1 LNEAG
6 LNEVEIM
13 NLVMKSDLAERLDQA
28 ETDVLHS
35 RLTAIKNRDGNPMG
49 VEIKRIG
56 GTTAFAARNIPGP
69 SFNLVKGF
77 NEADAEALDQ
87 IIDFYQGKGIPI
99 RLEITPSNGSSDLL
113 KMLHQKG
120 FYQCDFHTTLFT
132 EPSGLMD
139 IPIRADI
146 DIRRMQ
152 RSDFDLFGEVYTK
165 GFGMPGFLSQ
175 GIAEN
180 NEVLYGN
187 KSWFFYL
194 AFVSNEPAGIGVIY
208 IEEKVA
214 NLAAAAVLP
223 AFRNRGVHSALI
235 QARIYQ
241 AITNNSELVTGQARF
256 GSASQNNMEKAGLKI
271 GYTKAIWIRE

>member
-1 LNEAG
+1 
-6 LNEVEIM
+6 M

-28 ETDVLHS
+28 ETDVLYS
-35 RLTAIKNRDGNPMG
+35 RLTAIQHRYGNPMG

-56 GTTAFAARNIPGP
+56 QTTAFFARNIPGP

-77 NEADAEALDQ
+77 KEADAEVLDQ
-87 IIDFYQGKGIPI
+87 IVEFYQGKGIPI

-120 FYQCDFHTTLFT
+120 FYQCNFHTTLFA
-132 EPSGLMD
+132 EPSDLKD
-139 IPIRADI
+139 LPIHAGI

-152 RSDFDLFGEVYTK
+152 RKEFDLFGEVYTK

-180 NEVLYGN
+180 NEVLYDN
-187 KSWFFYL
+187 NEKWVFYL
-194 AFVSNEPAGIGVIY
+194 AFVNTEPAGIGVIFM
-208 IEEKVA
+208 EKGVA
-214 NLAAAAVLP
+214 NLAAAAVVP
-223 AFRNRGVHSALI
+223 SFRNRGVHSALI
-235 QARIYQ
+235 QARISQ
-241 AITNNSELVTGQARF
+241 AITNNAELVTGQARF

>member
-1 LNEAG
+1 
-6 LNEVEIM
+6 M

-49 VEIKRIG
+49 VEIERIG
-56 GTTAFAARNIPGP
+56 QTTAFFARNIPGP

-77 NEADAEALDQ
+77 NEADAEVLDQ
-87 IIDFYQGKGIPI
+87 IVDFYLGKGIPI

-120 FYQCDFHTTLFT
+120 FYQCDFHTTLFA
-132 EPSGLMD
+132 EPSDLMD
-139 IPIRADI
+139 FPIHAVI

-152 RSDFDLFGEVYTK
+152 RKDFGLFGEVYTK

-180 NEVLYGN
+180 NKVLYDN
-187 KSWFFYL
+187 KNWVFYL
-194 AFVSNEPAGIGVIY
+194 AFVNNEPAGIGAIFM
-208 IEEKVA
+208 EEGVA

-223 AFRNRGVHSALI
+223 LFRNRGVHSALI

-241 AITNNSELVTGQARF
+241 AITNNCELVTGQARF

>member
-1 LNEAG
+1 
-6 LNEVEIM
+6 M
-13 NLVMKSDLAERLDQA
+13 NLVMKSDLAERLDKA
-28 ETDVLHS
+28 ETSVLLS

-56 GTTAFAARNIPGP
+56 GTTAFAARKIPGP

-77 NEADAEALDQ
+77 NAADAEALDQ
-87 IIDFYQGKGIPI
+87 IIDFYQGKRIPI

-113 KMLHQKG
+113 RILHQKG
-120 FYQCDFHTTLFT
+120 FYQCDFHTTLFA
-132 EPSGLMD
+132 EPSDIVD
-139 IPIRADI
+139 IPINADI

-152 RSDFDLFGEVYTK
+152 RSDFDLFGELYTM

-180 NEVLYGN
+180 NEVLYDN
-187 KSWFFYL
+187 RNWSFYL
-194 AFVSNEPAGIGVIY
+194 AFVNNEPAGIGVIY
-208 IEEKVA
+208 IIEKAA

-241 AITNNSELVTGQARF
+241 AITQNSELVTGQARF

-271 GYTKAIWIRE
+271 GYTKAIWVRE

>member
-1 LNEAG
+1 
-6 LNEVEIM
+6 M
-13 NLVMKSDLAERLDQA
+13 NLVMKSSLAERLDQA
-28 ETDVLHS
+28 ETNVLLS

-77 NEADAEALDQ
+77 NAADAEALDQ
-87 IIDFYQGKGIPI
+87 IIEFYQGKRIPI

-113 KMLHQKG
+113 KILHQKG
-120 FYQCDFHTTLFT
+120 FYQCDFHTTLFA
-132 EPSGLMD
+132 EPSDLVD
-139 IPIRADI
+139 IPINADI

-152 RSDFDLFGEVYTK
+152 RSDFDLFGELYTK

-180 NEVLYGN
+180 NKVLYDN
-187 KSWFFYL
+187 RNWSFYL
-194 AFVSNEPAGIGVIY
+194 AFVNNEPAGIGVIY
-208 IEEKVA
+208 IKEKAA

-223 AFRNRGVHSALI
+223 AFRNRGVHSTLI

-241 AITNNSELVTGQARF
+241 AITQNSELVTGQARF

-271 GYTKAIWIRE
+271 GYTKAIWVKE

>member
-1 LNEAG
+1 
-6 LNEVEIM
+6 M

-56 GTTAFAARNIPGP
+56 QTTAFFARNIPGP

-77 NEADAEALDQ
+77 NEADAEVLDQ
-87 IIDFYQGKGIPI
+87 IVDFYLGKGIPT

-120 FYQCDFHTTLFT
+120 FYQCDFHTTLFA
-132 EPSGLMD
+132 EPSDLMD
-139 IPIRADI
+139 LPIHAGI

-152 RSDFDLFGEVYTK
+152 RKDFGLFGEVYTK

-187 KSWFFYL
+187 ENWVFYL
-194 AFVSNEPAGIGVIY
+194 AFVNNEPAGIGVIFM
-208 IEEKVA
+208 EEGVA

-223 AFRNRGVHSALI
+223 SFRNRGVHSALI

>member
-1 LNEAG
+1 MAC
-6 LNEVEIM
+6 LNEVEII
-13 NLVMKSDLAERLDQA
+13 NLVMKSDLAESLDQA
-28 ETDVLHS
+28 ETNVLHS
-35 RLTAIKNRDGNPMG
+35 RLTAIKNREGNPMG
-49 VEIKRIG
+49 VEIQRIG

-87 IIDFYQGKGIPI
+87 IIDFYQGKGIPV
-99 RLEITPSNGSSDLL
+99 RLEITPLNGSSDLL

-120 FYQCDFHTTLFT
+120 FYQCDFHTTLFA
-132 EPSGLMD
+132 EPTDLVD
-139 IPIRADI
+139 IPINADI

-152 RSDFDLFGEVYTK
+152 GSDFDLFGELYTK

-187 KSWFFYL
+187 RNWSFYL
-194 AFVSNEPAGIGVIY
+194 AFINNEPAGIGVIF
-208 IEEKVA
+208 IDDGAA

-223 AFRNRGVHSALI
+223 VFRNRGVHSALI
-235 QARIYQ
+235 QARLYQ
-241 AITNNSELVTGQARF
+241 AITQNSELVTGQARF

-271 GYTKAIWIRE
+271 GYTKAIWIKE

>member
-1 LNEAG
+1 
-6 LNEVEIM
+6 M
-13 NLVMKSDLAERLDQA
+13 NLVMKSDLADRLDQA
-28 ETDVLHS
+28 ETSVLHS
-35 RLTAIKNRDGNPMG
+35 RLTAIQNRDGNPMG

-56 GTTAFAARNIPGP
+56 QTTVFFARNIPGP
-69 SFNLVKGF
+69 TFNLVKGF
-77 NEADAEALDQ
+77 KEADAEVLDQ
-87 IIDFYQGKGIPI
+87 IVDFYQGKGIPI

-120 FYQCDFHTTLFT
+120 FYQCAFHTTLFA
-132 EPSGLMD
+132 EPSDLKD
-139 IPIRADI
+139 LPIHAGI

-152 RSDFDLFGEVYTK
+152 RTDFDLFGEVYTK
-165 GFGMPGFLSQ
+165 GFGMPRFLSQ

-187 KSWFFYL
+187 KNWVFYL
-194 AFVSNEPAGIGVIY
+194 AFADNQPAGIGVIFM
-208 IEEKVA
+208 EEGIA

-223 AFRNRGVHSALI
+223 SFRNMGVHSALI

-241 AITNNSELVTGQARF
+241 AITNNAELVTGQARF